1 MVTKFTLTL
10 QIVKMTGCNNCNAD
24 CFDNT
29 YDGCVG
35 YSGGTFEELGI
46 SNDMTVKAVL
56 TILANKVI
64 SLTDRLNKCK
74 LCDDYEEE
82 VGATTENISLAGI
95 GSNSTICSA
104 NITNTNIRYT
114 VVPGQSA
121 IAVQYSLEDIINNL
135 PSGYRPQKINF
146 KVYGNDGSNTVYVNT
161 DKNSGSFSLP
171 PAKFPLRVELS
182 MAIGSPCG
190 TIYVDKDILINSDL
204 SGNYSAV
211 GNVKDYGKEEY
222 STVSQTT
229 YNDVIRQEIVKLN
242 REVSALKTLNVRGTT
257 KVPIVTSDTTSV
269 LQSIIN
275 KIDQIS

>member
-1 MVTKFTLTL
+1 MVIKFTLTL